1 MVSLKRLLFVL
12 LAVLLTMQ
20 WATTAKA
27 APTAQEPSCISSSA
41 TTGGGQNVFYVCDDA
56 QARFRTAYER
66 WGLQKIG
73 YPISQ
78 RYTYN
83 GFVMQAFQKAIM
95 QWQPETQTVV
105 LVNIFDELHQLG
117 FDRELLQRRQ
127 VPLQLPAGWDGNLPF
142 SEIKEK
148 RVALLTV
155 RPALSNAYWASSD
168 PLTFY
173 GLPTSEVTDM
183 GNHYAVRLQ
192 RAVLQE
198 WKQDVPWA
206 RAGQVTI
213 ANGGDIAKEL
223 GGIPDI
229 ALQPEQ
235 ILLQELMDFVSQD
248 IDNYWRYIFTQ
259 VDRSYNS
266 PTRVMGYSY
275 RDPVQTGCGI
285 SQPGNAFYCPSDRSI
300 YYDINLLQAEL
311 EEIGDFAPAMILA
324 HEYGHFIQDQL
335 RKKHQYAL
343 TRELEADCLAGSYA
357 KHARDTGVLEPGD
370 LEEGAVSLYDKGDNL
385 PWFDQR
391 AHGTREQRV
400 QSFVEGFTG
409 GAGACFQ

>member
-20 WATTAKA
+20 WATTAEA

-41 TTGGGQNVFYVCDDA
+41 TTGGGQYVFYVCDDA
-56 QARFRTAYER
+56 QARFRTAYEG
-66 WGLQKIG
+66 WGLQKVG

-78 RYTYN
+78 RYSYN

-95 QWQPETQTVV
+95 QWRPETQSVA
-105 LVNIFDELHQLG
+105 LVNIFDELHQAGVDKL
-117 FDRELLQRRQ
+117 LLQHRQ
-127 VPLQLPAGWDGNLPF
+127 VPLQLPDGWDGDLPF
-142 SEIKEK
+142 EEVVKK

-155 RPALSNAYWASSD
+155 RPALLDTYLASSD

-223 GGIPDI
+223 GGIPDV

-235 ILLQELMDFVSQD
+235 ISLQDLMDFVQRDLDS
-248 IDNYWRYIFTQ
+248 YWSGVFAENGL
-259 VDRSYNS
+259 SYYS
-266 PTRVMGYSY
+266 PTRVMGY
-275 RDPVQTGCGI
+275 TGSVETACGI
-285 SQPGNAFYCPSDRSI
+285 GEAGNAFYCLLDRSI
-300 YYDINLLQAEL
+300 YYDIILLEKEL
-311 EEIGDFAPAMILA
+311 KTIGDFAPAMILA
-324 HEYGHFIQDQL
+324 HEYGHFIQHQL
-335 RKKHQYAL
+335 EVEHQYTL
-343 TRELEADCLAGSYA
+343 TQELQADCLAGSYA
-357 KHARDTGVLEPGD
+357 RHARDTGVLEPGD
-370 LEEGAVSLYDKGDNL
+370 LEEGAESLYDKGDNA
-385 PWFDQR
+385 PWFDPR
-391 AHGTREQRV
+391 AHGTPEQRV
-400 QSFVEGFTG
+400 QSFAAGFAG